1 MKIAVYCGSDFGNN
15 EEYAKAARELGQW
28 IGKSKHTLVYGGGE
42 SGLMGAVA
50 KEVHAAGSEVIG
62 VIPGN
67 VEFIKSRPQ
76 PYVTKLITTTNM
88 SEDRKSVV

>member
-1 MKIAVYCGSDFGNN
+1 MVLILETMRNMQKPPENWDSGSVKVSIHLYMEVENP
-15 EEYAKAARELGQW
+15 
-28 IGKSKHTLVYGGGE
+28 
-42 SGLMGAVA
+42 GLMGAVA

-88 SEDRKSVV
+88 S